1 VALNA
6 IRRELPIWVKGV
18 GERARKQFVAKAQAE
33 HLKIL
38 ADQVQRSGF
47 MPKFVGF
54 GDIPGR
60 PVENAQRLIVYK
72 YRYDLEVI
80 RLVLKA
86 LQDASPAESG
96 RYKQGH
102 QLYLDGRP
110 VPLNTPIR
118 RGQEIMIA
126 NPVVYARRLEVGK
139 TTSGRD
145 FLISKP
151 NKIYERISKQ
161 FGARYANAVKLTFG
175 YVTMPEAYVI
185 KGRLPTH
192 YAIDSIGLKMR
203 KRRQE
208 VGKPVR
214 APAIFFD
221 NL

>member
-6 IRRELPIWVKGV
+6 IRRELPFFVPRATEEARRRFVK
-18 GERARKQFVAKAQAE
+18 AAQAE
-33 HLKIL
+33 HNSIL
-38 ADQVQRSGF
+38 QNEFRRSGY
-47 MPKFVGF
+47 MPKWEGF
-54 GDIPGR
+54 GDTKGR
-60 PVENAQRLIVYK
+60 PVEQAQRLIVYK

-86 LQDASPAESG
+86 LQDASPVDSG
-96 RYKQGH
+96 RYKKGH

-126 NPVVYARRLEVGK
+126 NPLVYARRLEVGK

-145 FLISKP
+145 FLVSKP
-151 NKIYERISKQ
+151 NRIYERVSRQ
-161 FGARYANAVKLTFG
+161 FGERYRNAVKLTFG
-175 YVTMPEAYVI
+175 YVTMPQAYII
-185 KGRLPTH
+185 KGKLPSH
-192 YAIDSIGLKMR
+192 YSIGMGKLR
-203 KRRQE
+203 KRRPE
-208 VGKPVR
+208 IGNPVR

>member
-1 VALNA
+1 MALNA

-18 GERARKQFVAKAQAE
+18 GERARKQFVDKALGE
-33 HLKIL
+33 HNKIL
-38 ADQVQRSGF
+38 ADQMARSGY
-47 MPKFVGF
+47 MPKWEGF
-54 GDIPGR
+54 GDVKGR
-60 PVENAQRLIVYK
+60 PVENAQRLIVFK

-80 RLVLKA
+80 RLIVKA
-86 LQDASPAESG
+86 LQDASPVDSG
-96 RYKQGH
+96 RYKQSH
-102 QLYLDGRP
+102 QLYLDGVP

-118 RGQEIMIA
+118 RGQEVMIA

-145 FLISKP
+145 FLVSKP
-151 NKIYERISKQ
+151 NKIYERVSKQ
-161 FGARYANAVKLTFG
+161 FGERYRNAVKLTFG
-175 YVTMPEAYVI
+175 YVTMPQAYII
-185 KGRLPTH
+185 KGKLPSH